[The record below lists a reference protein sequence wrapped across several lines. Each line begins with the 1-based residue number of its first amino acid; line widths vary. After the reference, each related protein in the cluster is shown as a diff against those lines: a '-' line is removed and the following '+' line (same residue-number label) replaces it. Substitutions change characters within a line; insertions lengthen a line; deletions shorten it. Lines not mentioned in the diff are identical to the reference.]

1 MTRECTKE
9 LLPLIQAWA
18 EGKTIQVKLDGEDN
32 FIDVENV
39 LSFDWEREGL
49 VYRIKPE
56 PKYVP
61 FDSTNEVYEAIRKH
75 GAWVHR
81 SFEDYEEYYAINTIC
96 KDGVLIGGDEDGN
109 ERDFDEIVLDFVWAD
124 DGTPCGK
131 LVNADNR
138 ADLADFCEIS
148 VKTERI

>member
-1 MTRECTKE
+1 MPV
-9 LLPLIQAWA
+9 LQAWA

-56 PKYVP
+56 PKYVS
-61 FDSTNEVYEAIRKH
+61 FKSEKEMYEAIRKH
-75 GAWVHR
+75 GAWVHLR
-81 SFEDYEEYYAINTIC
+81 FEDYKDYYAINTIC
-96 KDGVLIGGDEDGN
+96 KDGVLIGDDEDGN
-109 ERDFDEIVLDFVWAD
+109 ERDFDEMVKDFVWAD

-131 LVNADNR
+131 L
-138 ADLADFCEIS
+138 I
-148 VKTERI
+148 